1 MRPLPR
7 LDDLER
13 EQSNPILIYSH
24 VFTFPLGAT
33 HNLNTMTFTL
43 EQVHASWQAP
53 SDTLKPNRQARSA
66 PCCPTVLIIGS

>member
-24 VFTFPLGAT
+24 VFAFPLGAP

-43 EQVHASWQAP
+43 EHIHASWQPP
-53 SDTLKPNRQARSA
+53 SGTLKPHRQARSA
-66 PCCPTVLIIGS
+66 PCCLTVLIIGS

>member
-13 EQSNPILIYSH
+13 EQFNPVLIESH
-24 VFTFPLGAT
+24 VFAFPLGAT

-43 EQVHASWQAP
+43 EQVHASWQP
-53 SDTLKPNRQARSA
+53 TSGTLKPNRQARSA
-66 PCCPTVLIIGS
+66 PCCPTVFIIVS